1 MPRVDLRK
9 QWGDVSRTQP
19 PPTVLGADGI
29 AHQLRH
35 LDSPRAK
42 FDDHGQILR
51 AETHVQELGST
62 PRSHVADDKDV
73 TSLRQADQ
81 ASEAHAAVHRQ
92 LLRRRAT
99 G

>member
-1 MPRVDLRK
+1 MSRVDLRK

-19 PPTVLGADGI
+19 PPETVLGANGI

-42 FDDHGQILR
+42 FDDHGLI
-51 AETHVQELGST
+51 AETHVQEFGST